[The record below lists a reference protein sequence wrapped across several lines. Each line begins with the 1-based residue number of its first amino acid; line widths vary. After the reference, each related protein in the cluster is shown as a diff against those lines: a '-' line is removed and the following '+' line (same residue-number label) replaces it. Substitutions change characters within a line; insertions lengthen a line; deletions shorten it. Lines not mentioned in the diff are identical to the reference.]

1 MFLWDVAT
9 ARTLKRWSGHGGRVN
24 AVEFAGSEGSVVIS
38 GMAVISPRSS
48 RTKPRMIEIQ
58 HGERITES
66 IIPEVK
72 SRAVHKD
79 KDADTSIF
87 NRLLRCDSTTMGH
100 EIAIY
105 KAHSNP

>member
-38 GMAVISPRSS
+38 GMAVILRKTS
-48 RTKPRMIEIQ
+48 RTKPRMFAGQ
-58 HGERITES
+58 HTEPINEV

-79 KDADTSIF
+79 KDADTSILG
-87 NRLLRCDSTTMGH
+87 RLLRCDSTIMGYK
-100 EIAIY
+100 ITIY
-105 KAHSNP
+105 KTHPNP